1 MTDSA
6 LVLHYAPAT
15 AARPAARKARQ
26 DVRAEWAL
34 GSAFLAALIVALMIV
49 AGVFADRTGID
60 NEWVT
65 WASLWFVA
73 FVALMGGARVT
84 TRLGRQAL
92 HLGAAWR
99 ARRGI
104 VRTELE
110 LRAAAHGD
118 ARVLNELRVIRD
130 RAEWRAAD
138 R

>member
-6 LVLHYAPAT
+6 LVLHYAPAA
-15 AARPAARKARQ
+15 AARPAARDARR

-49 AGVFADRTGID
+49 AGAFAHRTGVD
-60 NEWVT
+60 NEWAT

-73 FVALMGGARVT
+73 FVALMGGARVAA
-84 TRLGRQAL
+84 RLGRQAL
-92 HLGAAWR
+92 RLGAAWR
-99 ARRGI
+99 AYRNA
-104 VRTELE
+104 VRTESE
-110 LRAAAHGD
+110 LRAAAQGD
-118 ARVLNELRVIRD
+118 PRVLQELRVMRD